1 MQRELDQV
9 FIIRA
14 PPELAI
20 EGLGTE
26 FWCSGNISAA
36 RTAWDLNDEGRK
48 RYFLGRICK
57 RGVLLWDIFILV
69 TGKEGCKTGLLG
81 CLLYH
86 SGGSDEA
93 KKDHRT

>member
-14 PPELAI
+14 PPELTI

-69 TGKEGCKTGLLG
+69 TGKGKYSKKKTSIKR
-81 CLLYH
+81 
-86 SGGSDEA
+86 SG
-93 KKDHRT
+93 